1 MVGLNLDSLGDSKFI
16 KKDSAAWSDAFKCL
30 GFGAGENE
38 NFLNFLVPSIHC
50 I

>member
-16 KKDSAAWSDAFKCL
+16 KKNSAAYSDTFKCL
-30 GFGAGENE
+30 GFGAGENGKYSE
-38 NFLNFLVPSIHC
+38 LSSTKYHC